1 MVRAAR
7 GQTGGR
13 AMGERRDRTRRHGIW
28 RRLAR
33 ARDGGVALVFGL
45 ALPPLMMMTV
55 AGVDLHRAATVRSSL
70 QDALDAAALAAA
82 RSQYVDEASVN
93 RIGMASLRA
102 NMQNFTGVTLDTSAT
117 SFTLSREG
125 VVTAVAKADV
135 DAIIAD
141 IILPPYGQ
149 VLDDELPVTARSE
162 VMRSNNRVEVALVL
176 DNTGSMAGTKLTNT
190 KAAAIDL
197 IDRLAAADARSVE
210 PDAVRI
216 SLVPF
221 SMTVRVP
228 TNNGQRPTWMTNDG
242 GHTGGTG
249 STGLFD
255 ASVGRFT
262 LFQELGTTWGGCVE
276 ARPQPYDIRDTSPTT
291 TNLATMFVPYFA
303 PDIPDNDF
311 NNNTWR
317 NWRNT
322 EPNDYVE
329 DGSGF
334 RSSISSSNRTDEWFD
349 RLKSRSKYR
358 NSRNG
363 TLNSGFGPNRGCD
376 LQPLIRLT
384 NDYDAL
390 RTAVNNMGA
399 SGNTQVPLGAM
410 WGWHTLSPNGPFG
423 DGRPYGQERLLKI
436 MILMTDGENVLSS
449 TSSPNASTYNAQGYI
464 WQNRLGITSGSDSQ
478 RRTALDNR
486 LDHPTPGQEDL
497 CGNMKAQGVIIYTVA
512 VQVDSQAQALM
523 QRCAT
528 SSDHYFNVTSAS
540 AIGAA
545 FDRIA
550 GSIENLRITR

>member
-1 MVRAAR
+1 MAE
-7 GQTGGR
+7 TGG
-13 AMGERRDRTRRHGIW
+13 TRRERGFW

-82 RSQYVDEASVN
+82 RSQYVDQEGVN

-102 NMQNFTGVTLDTSAT
+102 NMQNFTGVTINPAGT
-117 SFTLSREG
+117 SFTLTEEG
-125 VVTAVAKADV
+125 VVVAVARADV

-149 VLDDELPVTARSE
+149 VLDDNLPVTAQSE

-176 DNTGSMAGTKLTNT
+176 DNTGSMAGTKLANT
-190 KAAAIDL
+190 KAAALDL
-197 IDRLAAADARSVE
+197 IDRLAAADSRSVE
-210 PDAVRI
+210 DDAVRI

-228 TNNGQRPTWMTNDG
+228 TTGARPSWMTNSG
-242 GHTGGTG
+242 NHTGGTG

-262 LFQELGTTWGGCVE
+262 LFDDLGTSWGGCVE
-276 ARPQPYDIRDTSPTT
+276 ARPQPYDIRDTAPSTT
-291 TNLATMFVPYFA
+291 DLSTMFVPYFA
-303 PDIPDNDF
+303 PDIPDDDF

-334 RSSISSSNRTDEWFD
+334 RSSITSSNRTDEWFD
-349 RLKSRSKYR
+349 RLKSRNKYR
-358 NSRNG
+358 NSRRG

-384 NDYDAL
+384 DDYNAL

-410 WGWHTLSPNGPFG
+410 WGWHTLSPNAPFS
-423 DGRPYGQERLLKI
+423 DGRPYGEERLLKI
-436 MILMTDGENVLSS
+436 MILMTDGENVLSD
-449 TSSPNASTYNAQGYI
+449 TSSPNDSTYNAQGYI
-464 WQNRLGITSGSDSQ
+464 WQGRLGITGGSDSQ
-478 RRTALDNR
+478 RRAALDNR
-486 LDHPTPGQEDL
+486 LDHPTAGQEDL
-497 CGNMKAQGVIIYTVA
+497 CGNMKARGIIIYTVA

-540 AIGAA
+540 AIGDA

>member
-1 MVRAAR
+1 M
-7 GQTGGR
+7 GKSTGK
-13 AMGERRDRTRRHGIW
+13 TRRSGFW
-28 RRLAR
+28 RRLSR

-82 RSQYVDEASVN
+82 RSQYTDAAGVQ

-102 NMQNFTGVTLDTSAT
+102 NMQNFSGVTLDTSAT

-125 VVTAVAKADV
+125 VVTAVAKANV

-221 SMTVRVP
+221 HMTVRVP
-228 TNNGQRPTWMTNDG
+228 TNNGQRPTWMTDSG
-242 GHTGGTG
+242 SHTGGTG

-255 ASVGRFT
+255 TSVGRFT
-262 LFQELGTTWGGCVE
+262 LFQRLNTQWGGCVE

-303 PDIPDNDF
+303 PDIPDDAY
-311 NNNTWR
+311 NNSTWR
-317 NWRNT
+317 SWRNT
-322 EPNDYVE
+322 EPNDYLN
-329 DGSGF
+329 DGTGF
-334 RSSISSSNRTDEWFD
+334 ASSITTSNRNQVWRD
-349 RLKSRSKYR
+349 RQARTAKYSTTPR
-358 NSRNG
+358 A
-363 TLNSGFGPNRGCD
+363 TLTTSFGPNRGCD
-376 LQPLIRLT
+376 VQPLIRLT
-384 NDYDAL
+384 NDYAAL

-436 MILMTDGENVLSS
+436 MILMTDGENVLSD
-449 TSSPNASTYNAQGYI
+449 TASPNDSTYNAQGYI
-464 WQNRLGITSGSDSQ
+464 WQGRLGISSGSDSQ
-478 RRTALDNR
+478 RRTAMDNR
-486 LDHPTPGQEDL
+486 LDHPTAGQEDL
-497 CGNMKAQGVIIYTVA
+497 CGNMKAQGIIIYTVA

>member
-1 MVRAAR
+1 MGDSTDKTQR
-7 GQTGGR
+7 TGFL
-13 AMGERRDRTRRHGIW
+13 

-82 RSQYVDEASVN
+82 RSRYTDAAGVQ

-102 NMQNFTGVTLDTSAT
+102 NMQNFTGVTLDESAT
-117 SFTLSREG
+117 SFTLTPER
-125 VVTAVAKADV
+125 VVIAVARANV

-141 IILPPYGQ
+141 ILLPPYGQ
-149 VLDDELPVTARSE
+149 VLDDELPVTASSE

-176 DNTGSMAGTKLTNT
+176 DNTGSMAGTKLANT
-190 KAAAIDL
+190 KTAAIDL
-197 IDRLAAADARSVE
+197 IDRLAAADGRSVE

-221 SMTVRVP
+221 SFTVRVP
-228 TNNGQRPTWMTNDG
+228 TDDGQQPTWMTNSG
-242 GHTGGTG
+242 SHTGGTG
-249 STGLFD
+249 ATGLFD
-255 ASVGRFT
+255 TAVGRFT
-262 LFQELGTTWGGCVE
+262 LFEQLNTRWAGCVE
-276 ARPQPYDIRDTSPTT
+276 ARPQPYDIRDTEPVTT
-291 TNLATMFVPYFA
+291 DLATMFVPYFA
-303 PDIPDNDF
+303 PDLPDNVYTDS
-311 NNNTWR
+311 TYRSW
-317 NWRNT
+317 T
-322 EPNDYVE
+322 GLEPNNYLD
-329 DGSGF
+329 DGTGF
-334 RSSISSSNRTDEWFD
+334 PSSVNSTNRAQVWRD
-349 RLKSRSKYR
+349 RQARASKYSSTPR
-358 NSRNG
+358 D
-363 TLNSGFGPNRGCD
+363 TLDDGFGPNRDCVI
-376 LQPLIRLT
+376 QPMLRLT

-390 RTAVNNMGA
+390 RAGVNAMFA
-399 SGNTQVPLGAM
+399 HGNTQVPMGAI
-410 WGWHTLSPNGPFG
+410 WGWHTLSPNAPFG

-449 TSSPNASTYNAQGYI
+449 NSSPNASTYSAQGYI
-464 WQNRLGITSGSDSQ
+464 WQGRLGITSGSNAQ

-486 LDHPTPGQEDL
+486 LDHPTAGREDL
-497 CGNMKAQGVIIYTVA
+497 CGNMKAQGIIIYTVA
-512 VQVDSQAQALM
+512 VQVDAAAQALM
-523 QRCAT
+523 ERCAT

>member
-1 MVRAAR
+1 MGDSTDKTQR
-7 GQTGGR
+7 TGFL
-13 AMGERRDRTRRHGIW
+13 

-82 RSQYVDEASVN
+82 RSQYTDAAGVQ

-102 NMQNFTGVTLDTSAT
+102 NMQNFTGVTLDESAT
-117 SFTLSREG
+117 SFTLTPER
-125 VVTAVAKADV
+125 VVIAVARANV

-141 IILPPYGQ
+141 ILLPPYGQ
-149 VLDDELPVTARSE
+149 VLDDELPVTASSE

-176 DNTGSMAGTKLTNT
+176 DNTGSMAGTKLANT
-190 KAAAIDL
+190 KTAAIDL
-197 IDRLAAADARSVE
+197 IDRLAAADGRSVE

-221 SMTVRVP
+221 SFTVRVP
-228 TNNGQRPTWMTNDG
+228 TDDGQQPTWMTNSG
-242 GHTGGTG
+242 SHTGGTG
-249 STGLFD
+249 ATGLFD
-255 ASVGRFT
+255 TAVGRFT
-262 LFQELGTTWGGCVE
+262 LFEQLNTRWAGCVE
-276 ARPQPYDIRDTSPTT
+276 ARPQPYDIRDTEPVTT
-291 TNLATMFVPYFA
+291 DLATMFVPYFA
-303 PDIPDNDF
+303 PDLPDNVYTDS
-311 NNNTWR
+311 TYRSW
-317 NWRNT
+317 T
-322 EPNDYVE
+322 GLEPNNYLD
-329 DGSGF
+329 DGTGF
-334 RSSISSSNRTDEWFD
+334 PSSVNSTNRAQVWRD
-349 RLKSRSKYR
+349 RQARASKYSSTPR
-358 NSRNG
+358 D
-363 TLNSGFGPNRGCD
+363 TLDDGFGPNRDCVI
-376 LQPLIRLT
+376 QPLLRLT

-390 RTAVNNMGA
+390 RAGVNAMFA
-399 SGNTQVPLGAM
+399 HGNTQVPMGAI
-410 WGWHTLSPNGPFG
+410 WGWHTLSPNAPFG

-449 TSSPNASTYNAQGYI
+449 NSSPNASTYSAQGYI
-464 WQNRLGITSGSDSQ
+464 WQGRLGITSGSNAQ

-486 LDHPTPGQEDL
+486 LDHPTAGREDL
-497 CGNMKAQGVIIYTVA
+497 CGNMKAQGIIIYTVA
-512 VQVDSQAQALM
+512 VQVDAAAQALM
-523 QRCAT
+523 ERCAT

>member
-1 MVRAAR
+1 M
-7 GQTGGR
+7 GDSTGK
-13 AMGERRDRTRRHGIW
+13 TRRSGFW

-82 RSQYVDEASVN
+82 RSQYTDAAGVQ

-102 NMQNFTGVTLDTSAT
+102 NMQNFSGVTLDESAT
-117 SFTLSREG
+117 SFTLTREG
-125 VVTAVAKADV
+125 VVIAVAKADV

-228 TNNGQRPTWMTNDG
+228 TNNGQRPTWMTDSG
-242 GHTGGTG
+242 SHTGGTG

-255 ASVGRFT
+255 TAVGRFT
-262 LFQELGTTWGGCVE
+262 LFQRLNTQWGGCVE

-303 PDIPDNDF
+303 PDIPDDAY

-322 EPNDYVE
+322 EPNDYLN
-329 DGSGF
+329 DGTGF
-334 RSSISSSNRTDEWFD
+334 ASSINNSNRAQVWRD
-349 RLKSRSKYR
+349 RQARTAKYSTTPR
-358 NSRNG
+358 Q
-363 TLNSGFGPNRGCD
+363 TLTTSFGPNRGCD

-384 NDYDAL
+384 NDYNAL

-464 WQNRLGITSGSDSQ
+464 WQNRLGITSGSDAQ

-497 CGNMKAQGVIIYTVA
+497 CGNMKAQGIIIYTVA

>member
-1 MVRAAR
+1 MGDSKDKTQR
-7 GQTGGR
+7 TGFL
-13 AMGERRDRTRRHGIW
+13 

-82 RSQYVDEASVN
+82 RSQYTDAAGVQ

-102 NMQNFTGVTLDTSAT
+102 NMQNFTGVTLDESAT
-117 SFTLSREG
+117 SFTLTPER
-125 VVTAVAKADV
+125 VVIAVARANV

-141 IILPPYGQ
+141 ILLPPYGQ
-149 VLDDELPVTARSE
+149 VLDDELPVTASSE

-176 DNTGSMAGTKLTNT
+176 DNTGSMAGTKLANT
-190 KAAAIDL
+190 KTAAIDL
-197 IDRLAAADARSVE
+197 IDRLAAADGRSVE

-221 SMTVRVP
+221 SFTVRVP
-228 TNNGQRPTWMTNDG
+228 TDDGQQPTWMTNSG
-242 GHTGGTG
+242 SHTGGTG
-249 STGLFD
+249 ATGLFD
-255 ASVGRFT
+255 TAVGRFT
-262 LFQELGTTWGGCVE
+262 LFEQLNTRWAGCVE
-276 ARPQPYDIRDTSPTT
+276 ARPQPYDIRDTEPVTT
-291 TNLATMFVPYFA
+291 DLATMFVPYFA
-303 PDIPDNDF
+303 PDLPDNVYTDSTYRSWTGLEQ
-311 NNNTWR
+311 NNYLDDGTGFPSSVNSTNRAQVWR
-317 NWRNT
+317 
-322 EPNDYVE
+322 
-329 DGSGF
+329 
-334 RSSISSSNRTDEWFD
+334 D
-349 RLKSRSKYR
+349 RQARASKYSSTPR
-358 NSRNG
+358 D
-363 TLNSGFGPNRGCD
+363 TLDDGFGPNRDCVI
-376 LQPLIRLT
+376 QPLLRLT

-390 RTAVNNMGA
+390 RAGVNAMFA
-399 SGNTQVPLGAM
+399 HGNTQVPMGAI
-410 WGWHTLSPNGPFG
+410 WGWHTLSPNAPFG

-449 TSSPNASTYNAQGYI
+449 NSSPNASTYSAQGYI
-464 WQNRLGITSGSDSQ
+464 WQGRLGITSGSNAQ

-486 LDHPTPGQEDL
+486 LDHPTAGREDL
-497 CGNMKAQGVIIYTVA
+497 CGNMKAQGIIIYTVA
-512 VQVDSQAQALM
+512 VQVDAAAQALM
-523 QRCAT
+523 ERCAT

>member
-1 MVRAAR
+1 MGDSTDKTQR
-7 GQTGGR
+7 TGFL
-13 AMGERRDRTRRHGIW
+13 

-82 RSQYVDEASVN
+82 RSQYTDAAGVQ

-102 NMQNFTGVTLDTSAT
+102 NMQNFTGVTLDESAT
-117 SFTLSREG
+117 SFTLTPER
-125 VVTAVAKADV
+125 VVIAVARANV

-141 IILPPYGQ
+141 ILLPPYGQ
-149 VLDDELPVTARSE
+149 VLDDELPVTASSE

-176 DNTGSMAGTKLTNT
+176 DNTGSMAGTKLANT
-190 KAAAIDL
+190 KTAAIDL
-197 IDRLAAADARSVE
+197 IDRLAAADGRSVE

-221 SMTVRVP
+221 SFTVRVP
-228 TNNGQRPTWMTNDG
+228 TDDGQQPTWMTNSG
-242 GHTGGTG
+242 SHTGGTG
-249 STGLFD
+249 ATGLFD
-255 ASVGRFT
+255 TAVGRFT
-262 LFQELGTTWGGCVE
+262 LFEQLNTRWAGCVE
-276 ARPQPYDIRDTSPTT
+276 ARPQPYDIRDTEPVTT
-291 TNLATMFVPYFA
+291 DLATMFVPYFA
-303 PDIPDNDF
+303 PDLPDNVYTDSTYRSWTGLEQ
-311 NNNTWR
+311 NNYLDDGTGFPSSVNSTNRAQVWR
-317 NWRNT
+317 
-322 EPNDYVE
+322 
-329 DGSGF
+329 
-334 RSSISSSNRTDEWFD
+334 D
-349 RLKSRSKYR
+349 RQARASKYSSTPR
-358 NSRNG
+358 D
-363 TLNSGFGPNRGCD
+363 TLDDGFGPNRDCVI
-376 LQPLIRLT
+376 QPLLRLT

-390 RTAVNNMGA
+390 RAGVNAMFA
-399 SGNTQVPLGAM
+399 HGNTQVPMGAI
-410 WGWHTLSPNGPFG
+410 WGWHTLSPNAPFG

-449 TSSPNASTYNAQGYI
+449 NSSPNASTYSAQGYI
-464 WQNRLGITSGSDSQ
+464 WQGRLGITSGSNAQ

-486 LDHPTPGQEDL
+486 LDHPTAGREDL
-497 CGNMKAQGVIIYTVA
+497 CGNMKAQGIIIYTVA
-512 VQVDSQAQALM
+512 VQVDAAAQALM
-523 QRCAT
+523 ERCAT

>member
-1 MVRAAR
+1 
-7 GQTGGR
+7 
-13 AMGERRDRTRRHGIW
+13 MGERKDTTRRHGIW

-82 RSQYVDEASVN
+82 RSQYVDEAGVN

-117 SFTLSREG
+117 SFTLSRDG
-125 VVTAVAKADV
+125 VVTAVAKANV

-228 TNNGQRPTWMTNDG
+228 TTNGQRPAWMTDSG
-242 GHTGGTG
+242 SHTGGTG

-262 LFQELGTTWGGCVE
+262 LFQRLNTQWGGCVE
-276 ARPQPYDIRDTSPTT
+276 ARPQPYDIRDTAPSTSD
-291 TNLATMFVPYFA
+291 LATMFVPYFA
-303 PDIPDNDF
+303 PDIPDDAYNDSTF
-311 NNNTWR
+311 R
-317 NWRNT
+317 SWRNT
-322 EPNDYVE
+322 ELNDYLN
-329 DGSGF
+329 DGAGF
-334 RSSISSSNRTDEWFD
+334 AGSVNNSNRAQVWRERQAKTA
-349 RLKSRSKYR
+349 KY
-358 NSRNG
+358 STTPKG
-363 TLNSGFGPNRGCD
+363 TLNTNLGPNRGCN

-384 NDYDAL
+384 NDYAAL
-390 RTAVNNMGA
+390 RTAVNNMTA
-399 SGNTQVPLGAM
+399 TGNTQVQLGAM
-410 WGWHTLSPNGPFG
+410 WGWHTLSPNAPFA
-423 DGRPYGQERLLKI
+423 DGRRYGEERLLKI

-486 LDHPTPGQEDL
+486 LDHPTAGREDL
-497 CGNMKAQGVIIYTVA
+497 CGNMKAQGIIIYTVA
-512 VQVDSQAQALM
+512 VQVDSAAQTLM

>member
-1 MVRAAR
+1 
-7 GQTGGR
+7 
-13 AMGERRDRTRRHGIW
+13 MGDRKDTTRRSGFW

-82 RSQYVDEASVN
+82 RSQYVDAAGVQ

-117 SFTLSREG
+117 SFSLSREG

-135 DAIIAD
+135 DAVIAD

-149 VLDDELPVTARSE
+149 VLADELPVTARSE

-176 DNTGSMAGTKLTNT
+176 DNTGSMAGSKLANT
-190 KAAAIDL
+190 KTAALDL
-197 IDRLAAADARSVE
+197 INRLAAADARSVE

-228 TNNGQRPTWMTNDG
+228 TNGSRPGWMTNDG
-242 GHTGGTG
+242 NHTGGHG
-249 STGLFD
+249 PYGLFNG
-255 ASVGRFT
+255 AVGRFT
-262 LFQELGTTWGGCVE
+262 LFDRLDTSWAGCVE
-276 ARPQPYDIRDTSPTT
+276 ARPQPYDIRDTAPMTGD
-291 TNLATMFVPYFA
+291 LDTMFVPYFA
-303 PDIPDNDF
+303 PDIPDDDYSRD
-311 NNNTWR
+311 NTWKS
-317 NWRNT
+317 WRNT
-322 EPNDYVE
+322 EQNDYVD
-329 DGSGF
+329 DGVSNNGQSRF
-334 RSSISSSNRTDEWFD
+334 TNSTARRNAWENRQRRHEKYSNRP
-349 RLKSRSKYR
+349 RR
-358 NSRNG
+358 NL
-363 TLNSGFGPNRGCD
+363 TTAFGPNRGCD

-384 NDYDAL
+384 DDYDAL

-423 DGRPYGQERLLKI
+423 DGRPYGQQRLLKI

-464 WQNRLGITSGSDSQ
+464 WQGRLGITSGSNAQ

-486 LDHPTPGQEDL
+486 LDHPTPGREDL
-497 CGNMKAQGVIIYTVA
+497 CGNMKAQGIIIYTVA
-512 VQVDSQAQALM
+512 VQVDSQAQTLM

-528 SSDHYFNVTSAS
+528 SADHYFNVTSAS
-540 AIGAA
+540 AIGDA

>member
-1 MVRAAR
+1 MGDSKDKTQR
-7 GQTGGR
+7 TGFL
-13 AMGERRDRTRRHGIW
+13 

-82 RSQYVDEASVN
+82 RSQYTDAAGVQ

-102 NMQNFTGVTLDTSAT
+102 NMQNFTGVTLDESAT
-117 SFTLSREG
+117 SFTLTPER
-125 VVTAVAKADV
+125 VVIAVARANV

-141 IILPPYGQ
+141 ILLPPYGQ
-149 VLDDELPVTARSE
+149 VLDDELPVTASSE

-176 DNTGSMAGTKLTNT
+176 DNTGSMAGTKLANT
-190 KAAAIDL
+190 KTAAIDL
-197 IDRLAAADARSVE
+197 IDRLAAADGRSVE

-221 SMTVRVP
+221 SFTVRVP
-228 TNNGQRPTWMTNDG
+228 TDDGQQPTWMTNSG
-242 GHTGGTG
+242 SHTGGTG
-249 STGLFD
+249 ATGLFD
-255 ASVGRFT
+255 TAVGRFT
-262 LFQELGTTWGGCVE
+262 LFEQLNTRWAGCVE
-276 ARPQPYDIRDTSPTT
+276 ARPQPYDIRDTEPVTT
-291 TNLATMFVPYFA
+291 DLATMFVPYFA
-303 PDIPDNDF
+303 PDLPDNVYTDS
-311 NNNTWR
+311 TYRSW
-317 NWRNT
+317 T
-322 EPNDYVE
+322 GLEPNNYLD
-329 DGSGF
+329 DGTGF
-334 RSSISSSNRTDEWFD
+334 PSSVNSTNRAQVWRD
-349 RLKSRSKYR
+349 RQARASKYSSTPR
-358 NSRNG
+358 D
-363 TLNSGFGPNRGCD
+363 TLDDGFGPNRDCVI
-376 LQPLIRLT
+376 QPMLRLT

-390 RTAVNNMGA
+390 RAGVNAMFA
-399 SGNTQVPLGAM
+399 HGNTQVPMGAI
-410 WGWHTLSPNGPFG
+410 WGWHTLSPNAPFG

-449 TSSPNASTYNAQGYI
+449 NSSPNASTYSAQGYI
-464 WQNRLGITSGSDSQ
+464 WQGRLGITSGSNAQ

-486 LDHPTPGQEDL
+486 LDHPTAGREDL
-497 CGNMKAQGVIIYTVA
+497 CGNMKAQGIIIYTVA
-512 VQVDSQAQALM
+512 VQVDAAAQALM
-523 QRCAT
+523 ERCAT